1 MIKHYLIRQGI
12 FTKIIFKVKSHQH
25 SPFISIFQSHL
36 VSRRTAELTE
46 VEVCPS
52 GVCLVL
58 MLRVSNGRLQLQLD
72 EEILKASTLY

>member
-1 MIKHYLIRQGI
+1 MIRHYLIRQGI
-12 FTKIIFKVKSHQH
+12 FTKIIFRVKSHHH
-25 SPFISIFQSHL
+25 SPFISISQSHL
-36 VSRRTAELTE
+36 VSRRTAELNE

>member
-1 MIKHYLIRQGI
+1 MIRHYLIRQRIITQVI
-12 FTKIIFKVKSHQH
+12 FRVNSHYH
-25 SPFISIFQSHL
+25 FPFISIFQSHL